1 MRPKRVAANHKER
14 WLVSYADLLTLLFAF
29 FTTLYALSSI
39 DTKKAASLSNAVQ
52 KAFHQ
57 EGSGVLEGSEGA
69 LDGEEPPELSERA
82 ALLQDLKESISTEF
96 KSKVTIREESRGIV
110 ISLADSAFFASG
122 SAQLQSGAQSALD
135 DLARE
140 LREKELDIL
149 VEGHTDDLPVVSG
162 RFKTNWELST
172 ARATA
177 VVLFFI
183 ERHHFNPQRL
193 SAAGY
198 GQYRP
203 LSTNQTPEGRANNRR
218 VDLVLQA
225 TPPQE
230 KP

>member
-1 MRPKRVAANHKER
+1 MRPQKPTPNHRDR
-14 WLVSYADLLTLLFAF
+14 WLISYADLLTLLFAF
-29 FTTLYALSSI
+29 FTTLYALSTI
-39 DTKKAASLSNAVQ
+39 DAKKAAHLSSAMQ

-57 EGSGVLEGSEGA
+57 DSSGVLAGSPSVLEGEDNLGPTKEA
-69 LDGEEPPELSERA
+69 LINE
-82 ALLQDLKESISTEF
+82 LKETISNDF
-96 KSKVTIREESRGIV
+96 KSKVTIREERRGVV
-110 ISLADSAFFASG
+110 ISLADSALFASG
-122 SAQLQSGAQSALD
+122 SAQLQSGAQRALD
-135 DLARE
+135 DLASE
-140 LREKELDIL
+140 LSERELDIL

-177 VVLFFI
+177 VVSFFI

-198 GQYRP
+198 GPYRP

-225 TPPQE
+225 TPLQE